1 MKIVDWKIG
10 SKLILGFLAV
20 VLIFGAASVYQIIQL
35 RVLAD
40 LQDEG
45 ARRAKD
51 AIEISNIAD
60 RVTELY
66 SLIADAVIN
75 RNLRRT
81 REEFEPHKALAQ
93 KDMARVRE
101 LGDTEEEKALAEEF
115 TENYKKYIDVFEKRM
130 LPLLE
135 ADGMK
140 FANMKDVSILDG
152 EIDSARDAAHA
163 PLGKI
168 DEAIEKEVHKADE
181 LFDSTRTSVIRLTII
196 LAALGV
202 LSAVL
207 IALFITRYIVR
218 SIGEGVNVANK
229 LAEGELSMDIEIK
242 SKDETGQLL
251 AALKNMVQR
260 LKDIVGSVKE
270 ATDNVASGAQQMS
283 SSSEQISQGAS
294 EQASAAEEASASM
307 EEMASTV
314 KQNSDNAQQ
323 TEKIALKSADDAGQS
338 GKAVTETVAAMK
350 EIAGRISIIEE
361 IARQTNLLALNA
373 AIEAA
378 RAGEHGKGFAVVA
391 SEVRK
396 LAERSQTAAGEIS
409 KLSASSVEVAEKAGQ
424 MLERLVPDIQ
434 KTAGLVQEITAASN
448 EQATGAEQIN
458 KAIQQLSQVTQQNA
472 GASEEMAST
481 SEELSA
487 QSVQLKDSISF
498 FKVDG
503 AGQARDSRIMTPVK
517 MEHKAISQPKFHIAH
532 LTAGE
537 REHTGKQKARKGGRG
552 LEKKTVGV
560 ALDLGEDEHHPLDAE
575 FEKF

>member
-20 VLIFGAASVYQIIQL
+20 VLIFGSTSVYQIIQL

-45 ARRAKD
+45 AKRAKD
-51 AIEISNIAD
+51 AMEISNIAD

-93 KDMARVRE
+93 KD
-101 LGDTEEEKALAEEF
+101 
-115 TENYKKYIDVFEKRM
+115 
-130 LPLLE
+130 
-135 ADGMK
+135 
-140 FANMKDVSILDG
+140 
-152 EIDSARDAAHA
+152 
-163 PLGKI
+163 
-168 DEAIEKEVHKADE
+168 
-181 LFDSTRTSVIRLTII
+181 
-196 LAALGV
+196 
-202 LSAVL
+202 
-207 IALFITRYIVR
+207 IA
-218 SIGEGVNVANK
+218 
-229 LAEGELSMDIEIK
+229 
-242 SKDETGQLL
+242 
-251 AALKNMVQR
+251 R
-260 LKDIVGSVKE
+260 LKEIVGTVKE

-294 EQASAAEEASASM
+294 
-307 EEMASTV
+307 
-314 KQNSDNAQQ
+314 
-323 TEKIALKSADDAGQS
+323 
-338 GKAVTETVAAMK
+338 
-350 EIAGRISIIEE
+350 
-361 IARQTNLLALNA
+361 
-373 AIEAA
+373 
-378 RAGEHGKGFAVVA
+378 
-391 SEVRK
+391 
-396 LAERSQTAAGEIS
+396 
-409 KLSASSVEVAEKAGQ
+409 
-424 MLERLVPDIQ
+424 
-434 KTAGLVQEITAASN
+434 

-503 AGQARDSRIMTPVK
+503 AGQAKDRRIMTPVK
-517 MEHKAISQPKFHIAH
+517 MEHKAISHPKLHIAH

-537 REHTGKQKARKGGRG
+537 REHPGRQKGKKTGRV
-552 LEKKTVGV
+552 LEKKTAGAV
-560 ALDLGEDEHHPLDAE
+560 LDSGEDEHHPLDAE